1 MRRIW
6 AGLLLVP
13 LLAGAATER
22 EIALDGLQL
31 AGSAHIDGTALRL
44 TDAGRH
50 QAGAAWLSERQ
61 AISGGFESTFQFR
74 ISGSGGLG
82 GGADG
87 LAFVLQNSG
96 PQALGGRGSGG
107 GFAFG
112 EDASSG
118 AGIAQSVAIFFD
130 TYRNEEIGDRSNN
143 FVTICTAGTPS
154 QLRWPP
160 PRLASSKKL
169 RVNLKNGKIHDA
181 RVVYAPPLLKV
192 YLDGR
197 EVLRSTADLSTA
209 EASDGTVWAGFTAS
223 TGEGYENHD
232 ILSWSLSVSGQQS
245 VSSSI
250 SFLKAACLPDRN
262 LCTPDHAVVEPTG
275 AASYHIVLPGNL
287 AGGVSIPNPGARTV
301 TVENARGNVCG
312 ERLRA
317 GASLTG
323 PGNAPGAAGPGSVAP
338 RVSDVDG
345 CRGPSALVERN
356 QDGRT
361 WFSADG
367 AAPSAEG
374 YLEFDAR
381 VE

>member
-6 AGLLLVP
+6 AGALLVP
-13 LLAGAATER
+13 LLAVAAPER

-31 AGSAHIDGTALRL
+31 AGSAHMDGTTLRL
-44 TDAGRH
+44 TDAVRH
-50 QAGAAWLSERQ
+50 EAGAAWLSGRQ

-107 GFAFG
+107 GFALG

-130 TYRNEEIGDRSNN
+130 TFRNEEIGDRSNN

-154 QLRWPP
+154 QMRWPP
-160 PRLASSKKL
+160 PRLASSRKL
-169 RVNLKNGKIHDA
+169 PVNLKNGKAHEA
-181 RVVYAPPLLKV
+181 RVVYDPPLLTV

-197 EVLRSTADLSTA
+197 QVLRSTADLSTA
-209 EASDGTVWAGFTAS
+209 AASDGTVWAGFTAS

-232 ILSWSLSVSGQQS
+232 ILSWSFSLSDEQS
-245 VSSSI
+245 ISSRI
-250 SFLKAACLPDRN
+250 SFLQAACLPDRN
-262 LCTPDHAVVEPTG
+262 LCTPDHAVVEETG
-275 AASYHIVLPGNL
+275 ADSYHIVLPGNL
-287 AGGVSIPNPGARTV
+287 ASGVSIPNPGGRRV
-301 TVENARGNVCG
+301 TIENARGNLC
-312 ERLRA
+312 
-317 GASLTG
+317 
-323 PGNAPGAAGPGSVAP
+323 NAY
-338 RVSDVDG
+338 G
-345 CRGPSALVERN
+345 CRGPSVLVQRN

-361 WFSADG
+361 WFSADV